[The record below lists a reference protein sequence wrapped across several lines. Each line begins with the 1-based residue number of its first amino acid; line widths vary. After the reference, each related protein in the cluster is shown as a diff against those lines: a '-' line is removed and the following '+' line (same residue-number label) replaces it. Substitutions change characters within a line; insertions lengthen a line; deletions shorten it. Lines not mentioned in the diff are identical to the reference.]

1 MISSSLSLT
10 THSGGPSPSAYTSS
24 GLGDIPMGGSQNF
37 VLGLHAR
44 HMPRL
49 SLYFLT
55 EKGGVKK
62 HPCGHLRAKCIYSL
76 PPSYGS
82 FLLMISIPALPFL
95 VHWSLGVN
103 SLDLLGR
110 SYSLKFNG
118 TLTLSSGGSIIL

>member
-1 MISSSLSLT
+1 
-10 THSGGPSPSAYTSS
+10 
-24 GLGDIPMGGSQNF
+24 MGGSQNF

-44 HMPRL
+44 LMQRL

-110 SYSLKFNG
+110 SYSKVQWDPYFVFWWKHYLIESRTFD
-118 TLTLSSGGSIIL
+118 LYSI